1 MSNGSEAGGLA
12 AHGGLFRR
20 HLEGLA
26 GAFTVMACGT
36 QSRGRCFNLA
46 LSGLLTDPHAEQSTW
61 NLEEFRKGIEDEMIN
76 IRL

>member
-1 MSNGSEAGGLA
+1 MSNRPKAGGLA

-26 GAFTVMACGT
+26 GACTVMACGT
-36 QSRGRCFNLA
+36 QSREMCLNLA

-61 NLEEFRKGIEDEMIN
+61 NLEEFRKVIEDEMI
-76 IRL
+76 RL